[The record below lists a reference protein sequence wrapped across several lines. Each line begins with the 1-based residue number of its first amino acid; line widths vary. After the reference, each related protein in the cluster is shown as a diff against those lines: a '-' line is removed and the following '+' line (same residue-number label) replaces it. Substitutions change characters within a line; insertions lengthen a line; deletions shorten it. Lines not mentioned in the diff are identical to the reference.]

1 MKKVLLSFLFLICN
15 YAYAQSYSLI
25 SLSVNGVND
34 SWCGDVEEVDFFG
47 CWGDPDL
54 FVQITDNSGNL
65 ILSSTTFTNSSSL
78 ELTINLTLDN
88 FPYTLEVFDYDEIS
102 NNDNLGS
109 FTLDSSQIGIF
120 TLSSGGTSISIN
132 LMQSFPGC
140 MDTNATNYAPI
151 ASMNDGSCEYLDCSI
166 DEDLI
171 LVEIQ
176 TDSWGFESSISVSDF
191 VGQVYL
197 SIPEFTDNS
206 FHSFSVCVSNSD
218 IYSFTIND
226 EMGDGV
232 CCNYGDGSYNIY
244 ACGDLVA
251 SGGSFGETESIPIE
265 SCDYQS
271 TDLSGCMDQSAF
283 NFNSL
288 ANIDDENC
296 LYFDCPSD
304 VIPDANN
311 LFYAPDGSVVVEN
324 FIQLPIASIGN
335 VYQEYIQFYS
345 PSQLDLDGTSIQ
357 FNNVQI
363 TEINNL
369 PLGVDYLCSSS
380 NCDFS
385 SNEIGCI
392 GLLGTPLESGS
403 FELAISASVSVS
415 YDAGILGNIEI
426 DFDIPYYGGNT
437 WLDFAGVDASVINSI
452 VPNITLIVQ
461 ESSTVYGC
469 TDPLANN
476 YDPFSNFDDSS
487 CDYQVICDGT
497 SAVINLQTTS
507 FSDHISWE
515 VLNSSGEIISASS
528 SIYQDNTEYIINV
541 CLNVDEYYIV
551 NAIDSSGDGWMNAK
565 FDISIYCDSN
575 LFSLLNVSP
584 TEGYLNEY
592 SLFVSCTPQLGCND
606 SEALNFDSIAN
617 INDGSCIYSLS
628 GCTNQLALNYN
639 PLALID
645 DNSCTFFEC
654 PELEVSEAGF
664 FPPYGS
670 TFNEDS
676 SYVYLPNG
684 YTEEFYDQNLQFYAD
699 ELITIEGLEVGF
711 ISAKINQVNNM
722 PSGMYYQTSSSDS
735 TFYPQNTGCVGLFGF
750 PEDIGTYNLSI
761 DATVTVEVLGSPI
774 SFDLPYQGGVII
786 LDLIFSDGNYSSL
799 NNFIPTFVIEVFSE
813 TETNIDIIGCQ
824 DIYATN
830 FDSLA
835 TIGDSLCLYS
845 QDINLDE
852 GWNFFSTY
860 IVPEINDITQVCSS
874 LGSNIV
880 IIKNNEGEAYLPEWN
895 FNGIGDIIIGQGY
908 QMKLVESSLLNIN
921 GSLIL
926 PEINPIEL
934 NQGWN
939 LIAYLRINP
948 SNCVNVLQE
957 IVVADNLVIAK
968 DNSGNAYLPE
978 FSFNGIGDFFSGNGY
993 QLKVISGQSLNYLS
1007 NDLEY

>member
-1 MKKVLLSFLFLICN
+1 MKKGLLYFLFLICN
-15 YAYAQSYSLI
+15 CAYAQNYSLI

-65 ILSSTTFTNSSSL
+65 ILSSTTFTNSNSF

-109 FTLDSSQIGIF
+109 FTLDSSQNGIF
-120 TLSSGGTSISIN
+120 TLSNGGTSISIN

-140 MDTNATNYAPI
+140 MDINATNYDSI
-151 ASMNDGSCEYLDCSI
+151 ASMNDGSCEYLDCLT

-171 LVEIQ
+171 LVEMQ

-191 VGQVYL
+191 LGQVYL
-197 SIPEFTDNS
+197 SIPDFTDNS
-206 FHSFSVCVSNSD
+206 FHSFSVCVPNSD
-218 IYSFTIND
+218 MYSFTIND
-226 EMGDGV
+226 EMNNGI

-244 ACGDLVA
+244 VCGDLIA
-251 SGGSFGETESIPIE
+251 SGGNFGESESITIE

-271 TDLSGCMDQSAF
+271 TDLLGCMDPFAF

-296 LYFDCPSD
+296 LYFDCPSN

-311 LFYAPDGSVVVEN
+311 LFYPPDGSVIVEN
-324 FIQLPIASIGN
+324 FIQLPIAAIGYI
-335 VYQEYIQFYS
+335 YQEYIQFYA
-345 PSQLDLDGTSIQ
+345 PNQLDLDGTSIQ

-363 TEINNL
+363 NEINNL
-369 PLGVDYLCSSS
+369 PLGLDYQCSSG
-380 NCDFS
+380 NCGFS

-476 YDPFSNFDDSS
+476 YDPFSNVDDSS
-487 CDYQVICDGT
+487 CDYQLICDGT

-507 FSDHISWE
+507 FSDDVSWE
-515 VLNSSGEIISASS
+515 VLNTSGEIILASS
-528 SIYQDNTEYIINV
+528 LIYQDNSEYIINV
-541 CLNVDEYYIV
+541 CLNVDEYYFV

-592 SLFVSCTPQLGCND
+592 SLFVSCNTQLGCND
-606 SEALNFDSIAN
+606 SEALNFDSIVN
-617 INDGSCIYSLS
+617 INDGSCIYPLF

-639 PLALID
+639 PLAFID
-645 DNSCTFFEC
+645 DNSCTIFEC

-684 YTEEFYDQNLQFYAD
+684 YIEEFYDQNLQFYSD

-722 PSGMYYQTSSSDS
+722 PEGMYYQTSSEDS
-735 TFYPQNTGCVGLFGF
+735 TFYPQNTGCVGLFGY
-750 PEDIGTYNLSI
+750 PENTGTYNLSI

-774 SFDLPYQGGVII
+774 SFNLPYQGGVAI

-799 NNFIPTFVIEVFSE
+799 NNFIPTFVIEVISQVD
-813 TETNIDIIGCQ
+813 NIDVLGCQ
-824 DIYATN
+824 DVYATN
-830 FDSLA
+830 FDYLA
-835 TIGDSLCLYS
+835 TSDDTSCLYS
-845 QDINLDE
+845 QDITLSG

-860 IVPEINDITQVCSS
+860 ITPEINDIIQVCAS
-874 LGSNIV
+874 LENNI
-880 IIKNNEGEAYLPEWN
+880 IILKNNEGDAYLPEWN
-895 FNGIGDIIIGQGY
+895 FNGIGDIVIGQGY
-908 QMKLVESSLLNIN
+908 QMKLIESSILNIN

-926 PEINPIEL
+926 PELYPIEL
-934 NQGWN
+934 TQGWN

-948 SNCVNVLQE
+948 ANSVAILEE
-957 IVVADNLVIAK
+957 IVQAGNLVIAK
-968 DNSGNAYLPE
+968 DNQGNAYLPE
-978 FSFNGIGDFFSGNGY
+978 FSFNGIGDFSAGKGY
-993 QLKVISGQSLNYLS
+993 QLKVMSSQYLNYLS
-1007 NDLEY
+1007 NQEDY